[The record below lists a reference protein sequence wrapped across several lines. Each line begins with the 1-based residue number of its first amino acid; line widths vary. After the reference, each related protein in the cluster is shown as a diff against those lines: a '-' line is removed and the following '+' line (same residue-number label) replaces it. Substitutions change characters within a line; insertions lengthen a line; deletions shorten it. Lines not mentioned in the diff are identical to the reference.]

1 MAARASGSWRSIFRP
16 SETARLPGP
25 TTSKTGSVPWGSCAP
40 SNASRAAGAQSPL
53 PMPTPRR
60 LYNASDMKASGLRR
74 SVRVGTLALA
84 LHLFASS
91 LVAVAQPT
99 GKVVHRIGFLRHFA
113 CRDEFGVKDLRQ
125 RLGELGYIEGRNIVI
140 ECRAAPGKWEE
151 LPVLAAELVR
161 LNVDVLVTEG
171 TPASLAA
178 KQATRL
184 VPVIMVYVG
193 DPVASGLVSSLG
205 RPGGNVTGVSM
216 NANEIVSKDI
226 ELLKEI
232 APGISRVAVWMD
244 STNPSHLPAFAAME
258 ATADRLKV
266 RLQRVEVR
274 TAADLDGGFAA
285 TLRQRAEA
293 VAVYPLSTMPVDIKR
308 IAEFAIKNRLP
319 TVTNTA
325 AYIPRISRRAP
336 GRLRAERSGP
346 VSSRGDLYRQSL
358 EKGPSPLSCRSS
370 NP

>member
-1 MAARASGSWRSIFRP
+1 MRPTDGAWRS
-16 SETARLPGP
+16 LG
-25 TTSKTGSVPWGSCAP
+25 
-40 SNASRAAGAQSPL
+40 
-53 PMPTPRR
+53 
-60 LYNASDMKASGLRR
+60 
-74 SVRVGTLALA
+74 VGTLTLTLLLA
-84 LHLFASS
+84 ASS
-91 LVAVAQPT
+91 LIADAQPT
-99 GKVVHRIGFLRHFA
+99 GKVYRVGFLRHFA
-113 CRDEFGVKDLRQ
+113 CPDQFGSKDLRQ
-125 RLGELGYIEGRNIVI
+125 RLGELGYAEGRNIVI

-151 LPVLAAELVR
+151 LPQLAAELVR

-216 NANEIVSKDI
+216 NANEIVRKDI

-232 APGISRVAVWMD
+232 APAISRVAVWMD

-258 ATADRLKV
+258 STAERLKV

-285 TLRQRAEA
+285 TLKHRAEA
-293 VAVYPLSTMPVDIKR
+293 VAVYPLSTAPGDIKK
-308 IAEFAIKNRLP
+308 IAEFAVKHRLP

-325 AYIPRISRRAP
+325 AYLKEGLLAGYGPNVPDQYHRAAVYIDRILKGAP
-336 GRLRAERSGP
+336 PADLPVEQPTNLDLVINGRTAKALGLTLPQAILLRAMEVG
-346 VSSRGDLYRQSL
+346 
-358 EKGPSPLSCRSS
+358 E
-370 NP
+370 

>member
-1 MAARASGSWRSIFRP
+1 MTPRAGRPLGGHPITSHP
-16 SETARLPGP
+16 SERRL
-25 TTSKTGSVPWGSCAP
+25 V
-40 SNASRAAGAQSPL
+40 ASRFTSGIGAL
-53 PMPTPRR
+53 
-60 LYNASDMKASGLRR
+60 
-74 SVRVGTLALA
+74 TLTL
-84 LHLFASS
+84 LLVASS
-91 LVAVAQPT
+91 LVAVAQPS
-99 GKVVHRIGFLRHFA
+99 GKAHRIGLLRHFA
-113 CRDEFGVKDLRQ
+113 CPE
-125 RLGELGYIEGRNIVI
+125 RLGLKSLREALGDLGHVEGRNLVI

-151 LPVLAAELVR
+151 LPALAAELVR

-184 VPVIMVYVG
+184 VPIVMVYVG

-226 ELLKEI
+226 ELLREI
-232 APGISRVAVWMD
+232 TPGISRVAVWMD

-266 RLQRVEVR
+266 RLQRIEVR
-274 TAADLDGGFAA
+274 TAADLDAGFAA

-293 VAVYPLSTMPVDIKR
+293 VAVYPLSTTPAEIKR
-308 IAEFAIKNRLP
+308 IADFAVKNRLP

-325 AYIPRISRRAP
+325 AYIKEGLLAGYGPSLPDQYHRAAVYIDRVLKGAQP
-336 GRLRAERSGP
+336 AELPIEQPTKLDLVINGRTATALGLALPQSIRLRAVEAG
-346 VSSRGDLYRQSL
+346 
-358 EKGPSPLSCRSS
+358 E
-370 NP
+370 

>member
-1 MAARASGSWRSIFRP
+1 VIREKLGGIAVHIGAHVTALAA
-16 SETARLPGP
+16 L
-25 TTSKTGSVPWGSCAP
+25 
-40 SNASRAAGAQSPL
+40 
-53 PMPTPRR
+53 RR
-60 LYNASDMKASGLRR
+60 LATGALAVVGVWAVRR
-74 SVRVGTLALA
+74 SVRVGTLALT
-84 LHLFASS
+84 LHLLASS

-99 GKVVHRIGFLRHFA
+99 GKVNRIGFLRHFA
-113 CRDEFGVKDLRQ
+113 CPDQFGLKDLRQ
-125 RLGELGYIEGRNIVI
+125 RLGQLGYIEGRNIAI

-151 LPVLAAELVR
+151 LPELAAELVR
-161 LNVDVLVTEG
+161 LNIDVLVTEG

-205 RPGGNVTGVSM
+205 RPGGNITGVSM
-216 NANEIVSKDI
+216 NANEIVRKDI
-226 ELLKEI
+226 ELLKEL
-232 APGISRVAVWMD
+232 APGLSRVAVWMD

-266 RLQRVEVR
+266 RLQRVEIR
-274 TAADLDGGFAA
+274 TATDLDGGFAA

-325 AYIPRISRRAP
+325 AYIKEGLLAGYGPNVPDQYHRAAIYIDRVLKGAQP
-336 GRLRAERSGP
+336 AELPVEQPTKLDLVINGRTAKALGLALPQSILLRAVE
-346 VSSRGDLYRQSL
+346 VV
-358 EKGPSPLSCRSS
+358 E
-370 NP
+370 

>member
-1 MAARASGSWRSIFRP
+1 V
-16 SETARLPGP
+16 
-25 TTSKTGSVPWGSCAP
+25 TGAWTVKW
-40 SNASRAAGAQSPL
+40 
-53 PMPTPRR
+53 
-60 LYNASDMKASGLRR
+60 R
-74 SVRVGTLALA
+74 SVRVGTLALT
-84 LHLFASS
+84 LLLFASS

-99 GKVVHRIGFLRHFA
+99 GKVHRIGFLRHFA
-113 CRDEFGVKDLRQ
+113 CPDEFGLKDLRQ
-125 RLGELGYIEGRNIVI
+125 RLGELGYMEGRNIVI
-140 ECRAAPGKWEE
+140 ECRAAPGRWEE
-151 LPVLAAELVR
+151 LPELAAELVR
-161 LNVDVLVTEG
+161 LNIDVLVTEG

-193 DPVASGLVSSLG
+193 DPVASGLISSLG

-216 NANEIVSKDI
+216 NANEIVRKDI

-244 STNPSHLPAFAAME
+244 STNPSHLPAAME

-274 TAADLDGGFAA
+274 TATDLDGGFAA

-293 VAVYPLSTMPVDIKR
+293 VAVYPLSTMPADIKR

-325 AYIPRISRRAP
+325 AYIKEGLLAGYGPNVPDQYHRAAIYIHRVVKGAQP
-336 GRLRAERSGP
+336 GELPVEQPTKLDLVINGRTAKALGLTLPQSILLRAVE
-346 VSSRGDLYRQSL
+346 VV
-358 EKGPSPLSCRSS
+358 E
-370 NP
+370 